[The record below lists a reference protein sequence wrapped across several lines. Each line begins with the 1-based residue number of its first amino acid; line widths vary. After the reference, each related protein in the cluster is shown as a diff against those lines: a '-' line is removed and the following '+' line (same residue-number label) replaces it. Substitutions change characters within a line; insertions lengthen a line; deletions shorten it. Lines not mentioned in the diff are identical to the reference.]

1 MLSVLLSKKL
11 VILNLY
17 STAKIMQLLPFRGIM
32 PSVQVDAPD
41 IANITF
47 DAVTKSL
54 SKGQEVMIVLEG
66 IEVQGLASVE
76 TICC

>member
-1 MLSVLLSKKL
+1 
-11 VILNLY
+11 
-17 STAKIMQLLPFRGIM
+17 M

-41 IANITF
+41 IANNIITF

-76 TICC
+76 NICC